1 MNTAVTEPEVLTDEQ
16 EEAALQALLDK
27 ADAKKF
33 GEPEPEPADDP
44 EPDPMKL
51 TPEPGDEPN
60 PGTDVPKEGTE
71 AYKEPATDKPEKTG
85 DATATPAKYG
95 VKQPDK
101 EAAKPAAPASPKQDD
116 EDDDAKL
123 LALVPEG
130 PARDAL
136 KARLAREADARSKLA
151 QDNRSMAGRVSAYQR
166 RYEEATG
173 KRQPAAE
180 PVVTPEQKQE
190 WKTFASEF
198 PEIAKAIEAKFAE
211 TLPPDT
217 AAKTAELLQYVEKQ
231 KREQFLQD
239 AWAAV
244 DAVHPTWRDDG
255 RTKEFQAW
263 KQSSS
268 TYEKLAAS
276 DDIADAIALF
286 DLYASHKGRTKVQPP
301 AEPAPAST
309 AAADQ
314 AAARRE
320 KQAEGAVTPSSKPAS
335 PNQSVDLNDQDQLFA
350 FYAKNA
356 DSRIKRRY
364 N

>member
-1 MNTAVTEPEVLTDEQ
+1 MNAAVADADLKPMTEAE

-27 ADAKKF
+27 KDAELF
-33 GEPEPEPADDP
+33 GDKVPAKEPEDEEPA
-44 EPDPMKL
+44 PDPMKL
-51 TPEPGDEPN
+51 TPEPEAEP
-60 PGTDVPKEGTE
+60 
-71 AYKEPATDKPEKTG
+71 AKEPAKEPDTKAAEPAEKPASTETSEPKE
-85 DATATPAKYG
+85 PAKE
-95 VKQPDK
+95 P
-101 EAAKPAAPASPKQDD
+101 AKSADSGKDTVQSP
-116 EDDDAKL
+116 ETSDDDA
-123 LALVPEG
+123 ALIAAVPEG
-130 PARDAL
+130 PAREAL
-136 KARLAREADARSKLA
+136 KNRLAREAEKRAKLE

-180 PVVTPEQKQE
+180 PVVTPEQKAE

-217 AAKTAELLQYVEKQ
+217 AAKTTELIQYIEKQ
-231 KREQFLQD
+231 KRDQFLQD

-244 DAVHPTWRDDG
+244 DAVHPNWRNDG
-255 RTKEFQAW
+255 RTEEFRKWKE
-263 KQSSS
+263 SSS

-286 DLYASHKGRTKVQPP
+286 DLYESHKGRTKAP
-301 AEPAPAST
+301 APTPVPAPADT

-314 AAARRE
+314 VAARRE
-320 KQAEGAVTPSSKPAS
+320 KQAEGAATPSGKPAS
-335 PNQSVDLNDQDQLFA
+335 PNQSVDLNDEDQLFA

-356 DSRIKRRY
+356 DARMKRRHL
-364 N
+364 